1 MEQKKQIKVL
11 IVDDHTI
18 LRDGLERALGTN
30 PLIGKVKQAASGKEA
45 LEVINHFDPDIIFMD
60 IFMDEMDGLETS
72 VRILEVK
79 PEVKIIAFSQFD
91 DKEHITGMFASGVK
105 GYVVKTSGISVI
117 NEAINTVMEGRNYFT
132 KELSNTIFGDIKTT
146 QSTFANYKLT
156 SREKEIIKLIVAGL
170 KIKQIADKLFI
181 SERTIEWHKTNI
193 MDKLDVENTPAL
205 IQLCIKKKLTE

>member
-1 MEQKKQIKVL
+1 MEQKNQIKVL

-30 PLIGKVKQAASGKEA
+30 PLIGMVKQAASGKEA
-45 LEVINHFDPDIIFMD
+45 LEVINNFEPDIIFMD

-79 PEVKIIAFSQFD
+79 PDVKIIAFSQFD
-91 DKEHITGMFASGVK
+91 DKDHITGMFAAGVK

-117 NEAINTVMEGRNYFT
+117 NEAIKTVMEGRNYFT

-146 QSTFANYKLT
+146 QTGYVNYKLT
-156 SREKEIIKLIVAGL
+156 LREKEILKHIVAGL
-170 KIKQIADKLFI
+170 KVKQIAEKLFI

-193 MDKLDVENTPAL
+193 MEKLDVETTTAL
-205 IQLCIKKKLTE
+205 IQLCIKKKLIE

>member
-1 MEQKKQIKVL
+1 MEQKNQIKVL

-30 PLIGKVKQAASGKEA
+30 PLIGEVKQAASGSEA

-156 SREKEIIKLIVAGL
+156 SREKEIVKLIVAGF
-170 KIKQIADKLFI
+170 KIKQIAEKLFI

-193 MDKLDVENTPAL
+193 MDKLDVANTAAL

>member
-1 MEQKKQIKVL
+1 MEQKNQIKVL

-30 PLIGKVKQAASGKEA
+30 PLIGEVKQAASGREA

-117 NEAINTVMEGRNYFT
+117 NEAINTVMEGRNFFT
-132 KELSNTIFGDIKTT
+132 KELSNTIFGNINTT
-146 QSTFANYKLT
+146 PSSFVNYKLT
-156 SREKEIIKLIVAGL
+156 SREKEILKHIVAGL
-170 KIKQIADKLFI
+170 KVKHIAEKLFI
-181 SERTIEWHKTNI
+181 SERTIEWHKKNI
-193 MDKLDVENTPAL
+193 MEKLDVENTAAL
-205 IQLCIKKKLTE
+205 IQLCIKKKLTI

>member
-1 MEQKKQIKVL
+1 MEQKNQIKVL

-30 PLIGKVKQAASGKEA
+30 PLIGMVKQAASGKEA
-45 LEVINHFDPDIIFMD
+45 LEVINNFEPDIIFMD

-79 PEVKIIAFSQFD
+79 PDVKIIAFSQFD
-91 DKEHITGMFASGVK
+91 DKDHITGMFAAGVK

-117 NEAINTVMEGRNYFT
+117 NEAIKTVMEGRNYFT

-146 QSTFANYKLT
+146 QTGYVNYKLT
-156 SREKEIIKLIVAGL
+156 LREKEILKHIVAGL
-170 KIKQIADKLFI
+170 KVKQIAQKLFI

-193 MDKLDVENTPAL
+193 MEKLDVETTTAL
-205 IQLCIKKKLTE
+205 IQLCIKKKLID

>member
-1 MEQKKQIKVL
+1 MEQKNQIKVL

-30 PLIGKVKQAASGKEA
+30 PLIGMVRQAASGKEA
-45 LEVINHFDPDIIFMD
+45 LEVINNFEPDIIFMD

-79 PEVKIIAFSQFD
+79 PDVKIIAFSQFD
-91 DKEHITGMFASGVK
+91 DKDHITGMFAAGVK

-117 NEAINTVMEGRNYFT
+117 NEAIKTVMEGRNYFT

-146 QSTFANYKLT
+146 QTGYVNYKLT
-156 SREKEIIKLIVAGL
+156 LREKEILKHIVVGL
-170 KIKQIADKLFI
+170 KVKQIAEKLFI

-193 MDKLDVENTPAL
+193 MEKLDVETTTAL
-205 IQLCIKKKLTE
+205 IQLCIKKKLID

>member
-1 MEQKKQIKVL
+1 MEQKNQIKVL

-30 PLIGKVKQAASGKEA
+30 PLIGMVRQAASGKEA
-45 LEVINHFDPDIIFMD
+45 LEVINNFEPDIIFMD

-79 PEVKIIAFSQFD
+79 PDVKIIAFSQFD
-91 DKEHITGMFASGVK
+91 DKDHITGMFAAGVK

-117 NEAINTVMEGRNYFT
+117 NEAIKTVMEGRNYFT

-146 QSTFANYKLT
+146 QTGYVNYKLT
-156 SREKEIIKLIVAGL
+156 LHEKEILKHIVVGL
-170 KIKQIADKLFI
+170 KVKQIAEKLFI

-193 MDKLDVENTPAL
+193 MEKLDVETTTAL
-205 IQLCIKKKLTE
+205 IQLCIKKKLID

>member
-1 MEQKKQIKVL
+1 MESKNQIKVL

-30 PLIGKVKQAASGKEA
+30 PLIGEVKQAASGREA
-45 LEVINHFDPDIIFMD
+45 LEVINHFNPDIVFMD

-72 VRILEVK
+72 VRILEMK

-91 DKEHITGMFASGVK
+91 DKDHITGMFASGVK

-117 NEAINTVMEGRNYFT
+117 NDAINTVMEGRNFFT

-146 QSTFANYKLT
+146 PSRFVNYKLT
-156 SREKEIIKLIVAGL
+156 SREKEILKHIVAGL
-170 KIKQIADKLFI
+170 KVKQIAIKLFI

-193 MDKLDVENTPAL
+193 MEKLDVENTAEL
-205 IQLCIKKKLTE
+205 IQICIKKKLID

>member
-1 MEQKKQIKVL
+1 MEQKNQIKVL

-30 PLIGKVKQAASGKEA
+30 PLIGMVKQAASGKEA
-45 LEVINHFDPDIIFMD
+45 LEVINNFDPDIIFMD

-79 PEVKIIAFSQFD
+79 PDVKIIAFSQFD
-91 DKEHITGMFASGVK
+91 DKDHITGMFAAGVK

-117 NEAINTVMEGRNYFT
+117 NEAIKTVMEGRNYFT

-146 QSTFANYKLT
+146 QTGYVNYKLT
-156 SREKEIIKLIVAGL
+156 LREKEILKHIVAGL
-170 KIKQIADKLFI
+170 KVKQIAEKLFI

-193 MDKLDVENTPAL
+193 MEKLDVETTTAL
-205 IQLCIKKKLTE
+205 IQLCIKKKLIE

>member
-1 MEQKKQIKVL
+1 VL

-30 PLIGKVKQAASGKEA
+30 PLIGMVKQAASGKEA
-45 LEVINHFDPDIIFMD
+45 LEVINNFDPDIIFMD

-79 PEVKIIAFSQFD
+79 PDVKIIAFSQFD
-91 DKEHITGMFASGVK
+91 DKDHITGMFAAGVK

-117 NEAINTVMEGRNYFT
+117 NEAIKTVMEGRNYFT

-146 QSTFANYKLT
+146 QTGFVNYKLT
-156 SREKEIIKLIVAGL
+156 LREKEILKHIVAGL
-170 KIKQIADKLFI
+170 KVKQIAKKLFI

-193 MDKLDVENTPAL
+193 MEKLDVETTTAL
-205 IQLCIKKKLTE
+205 IQLCLKKKLIE

>member
-1 MEQKKQIKVL
+1 MVQNKHIKVL

-30 PLIGKVKQAASGKEA
+30 PLIGEVKQATSGREA
-45 LEVINHFDPDIIFMD
+45 LEVIKNFDPDIIFMD

-79 PEVKIIAFSQFD
+79 PDVRIIAFSQFD
-91 DKEHITGMFASGVK
+91 DKEHIIGMFASGVK

-117 NEAINTVMEGRNYFT
+117 NEAIQTVMEGRNYFT
-132 KELSNTIFGDIKTT
+132 KELSNIIFGDIKPK

-156 SREKEIIKLIVAGL
+156 TREKEILKLIVAGL
-170 KIKQIADKLFI
+170 KVKQIAEKLYI

-193 MDKLDVENTPAL
+193 MEKLDVENTAAL
-205 IQLCIKKKLTE
+205 IQLCLKKKLTE

>member
-1 MEQKKQIKVL
+1 MEQKNQIKVL

-30 PLIGKVKQAASGKEA
+30 PLIGMVRQAASGKEA
-45 LEVINHFDPDIIFMD
+45 LEVINNFEPDIIFMD

-79 PEVKIIAFSQFD
+79 PDVKIIAFSQFD
-91 DKEHITGMFASGVK
+91 DKDHITGMFAAGVK

-117 NEAINTVMEGRNYFT
+117 NEAIKTVMEGRNYFT

-146 QSTFANYKLT
+146 QTGFVNYKLT
-156 SREKEIIKLIVAGL
+156 LREKEILKHIVVGL
-170 KIKQIADKLFI
+170 KVKQIAEKLFI

-193 MDKLDVENTPAL
+193 MEKLDVETTTAL
-205 IQLCIKKKLTE
+205 IQLCIKKKLID

>member
-1 MEQKKQIKVL
+1 MEQKNQIKVL

-30 PLIGKVKQAASGKEA
+30 PLIGMVKQAASGKEA
-45 LEVINHFDPDIIFMD
+45 LEVINNFEPDIIFMD

-79 PEVKIIAFSQFD
+79 PDVKIIAFSQFD
-91 DKEHITGMFASGVK
+91 DKDHITGMFAAGVK

-117 NEAINTVMEGRNYFT
+117 NEAIKTVMEGRNYFT

-146 QSTFANYKLT
+146 QTGYVNYKLT
-156 SREKEIIKLIVAGL
+156 LREKEILKHIVAGL
-170 KIKQIADKLFI
+170 KVKQIAEKLFI

-193 MDKLDVENTPAL
+193 MEKLDVETTTAL
-205 IQLCIKKKLTE
+205 IQLCIKKKLID

>member
-1 MEQKKQIKVL
+1 MEQKNQIKVL

-30 PLIGKVKQAASGKEA
+30 PLIGMVKQAASGKEA
-45 LEVINHFDPDIIFMD
+45 LEVINNFEPDIIFMD

-79 PEVKIIAFSQFD
+79 PDVKIIAFSQFD
-91 DKEHITGMFASGVK
+91 DKDHITGMFAAGVK

-117 NEAINTVMEGRNYFT
+117 NEAIKTVMEGRNYFT

-146 QSTFANYKLT
+146 QTGYVNYKLT
-156 SREKEIIKLIVAGL
+156 LREKEILKHIVVGL
-170 KIKQIADKLFI
+170 KVKQIAEKLFI

-193 MDKLDVENTPAL
+193 MEKLDVETTTAL
-205 IQLCIKKKLTE
+205 IQLCIKKKLID

>member
-1 MEQKKQIKVL
+1 MEQKNQIKVL

-30 PLIGKVKQAASGKEA
+30 PLIGMVKQAASGKEA
-45 LEVINHFDPDIIFMD
+45 LVVINNFDPDIIFMD

-79 PEVKIIAFSQFD
+79 PDVKIIAFSQFD
-91 DKEHITGMFASGVK
+91 DKDHITGMFAAGVK

-117 NEAINTVMEGRNYFT
+117 NEAIKTVMEGRNYFT

-146 QSTFANYKLT
+146 QTGYVNYKLT
-156 SREKEIIKLIVAGL
+156 LREKEILKHIVAGL
-170 KIKQIADKLFI
+170 KVKQIAKKLFI

-193 MDKLDVENTPAL
+193 MEKLDVETTTAL
-205 IQLCIKKKLTE
+205 IQLCIKKKLIE

>member
-1 MEQKKQIKVL
+1 MEQKNQIKVL

-30 PLIGKVKQAASGKEA
+30 PLIGMVKQAASGKEA
-45 LEVINHFDPDIIFMD
+45 LEVINNFEPDIIFMD

-79 PEVKIIAFSQFD
+79 PDVKIIAFSQFD
-91 DKEHITGMFASGVK
+91 DKDHITGMFAAGVK

-117 NEAINTVMEGRNYFT
+117 NEAIKTVMEGRNYFT

-146 QSTFANYKLT
+146 QTGFVNYKLT
-156 SREKEIIKLIVAGL
+156 LREKEILKHIVAGL
-170 KIKQIADKLFI
+170 KVKQIAKKLFI

-193 MDKLDVENTPAL
+193 MEKLDVETTTAL
-205 IQLCIKKKLTE
+205 IQLCIKKKLIE

>member
-1 MEQKKQIKVL
+1 MEQKNQIKVL

-30 PLIGKVKQAASGKEA
+30 PLIGMVKQAASGKEA
-45 LEVINHFDPDIIFMD
+45 LEVINNFDPDIIFMD

-79 PEVKIIAFSQFD
+79 PDVKIIAFSQFD
-91 DKEHITGMFASGVK
+91 DKDHITGMFAAGVK

-117 NEAINTVMEGRNYFT
+117 NEAIKTVMEGRNYFT

-146 QSTFANYKLT
+146 QTGFVNYKLT
-156 SREKEIIKLIVAGL
+156 LREKEILKHIVAGL
-170 KIKQIADKLFI
+170 KVKQIAKKLFI

-193 MDKLDVENTPAL
+193 MEKLDVETTTAL
-205 IQLCIKKKLTE
+205 IQLCIKKKLIE